1 MTEFAKTSN
10 AVLIETGT
18 EILKT
23 LRAPE
28 FLIPTLIFPVAFY
41 ALFGVVLSSGDARN
55 ATYLLAT
62 YGIFAT
68 MGPSIFGFGIAV
80 ANEREHGWLDLKR
93 AAPAP
98 SASYVLAKVMTTL
111 IFASMAVAL
120 VHAVAGFGAGV
131 ALPRSTWVALMGV
144 HIVATLPFIL
154 IGLTIGFLL
163 RASGAVAVA
172 NLLFM
177 GLAVLG
183 GLWIPIAVFPS
194 IMQSIAQ
201 LLPSFH
207 LAEIALH
214 VSGAPGERDVQFHLL
229 ITLVMTTVLLGIT
242 LFAWRHQKN

>member
-1 MTEFAKTSN
+1 MTEFTTARH
-10 AVLIETGT
+10 ALLIETGT

-23 LRAPE
+23 VRAPE

-41 ALFGVVLSSGDARN
+41 ALFGVVLSGGDSKN
-55 ATYLLAT
+55 AAYLLAT
-62 YGIFAT
+62 YGIFAA
-68 MGPSIFGFGIAV
+68 MGPAIFGFGIAV

-98 SASYVLAKVMTTL
+98 SASYILAKVLTTL
-111 IFASMAVAL
+111 IFASIAVAL
-120 VHAVAGFGAGV
+120 VHAAAGFAAGV
-131 ALPRSTWVALMGV
+131 ALARSAWAALMTV
-144 HIVATLPFIL
+144 HILATLPFIL
-154 IGLTIGFLL
+154 IGLTVGFLL

-183 GLWIPIAVFPS
+183 GLWIPVAVFPPTL
-194 IMQSIAQ
+194 QSIAQ

-229 ITLVMTTVLLGIT
+229 VTLAMTAALLACTLV
-242 LFAWRHQKN
+242 AWRHQKN